1 MQETRNTLTGV
12 ANEGN
17 TTTEPIFQA
26 LIKGKEESE
35 LTNDIKIAGI
45 YIKEIKFFA
54 GKAFE
59 NTPQILEEFGI
70 GIYRYN
76 KIHQTTLI
84 EWLKIIH
91 SSSLK
96 YEKELVASGMNTKLI
111 SDIQDNITK
120 LILHNKK
127 N

>member
-1 MQETRNTLTGV
+1 MQETRNIQSGV
-12 ANEGN
+12 SIEGN
-17 TTTEPIFQA
+17 TTTEPIFHA
-26 LIKGKEESE
+26 LIRGKNESE

-59 NTPQILEEFGI
+59 NSPQILEEFGI

-76 KIHQTTLI
+76 KIHQNTLI

-91 SSSLK
+91 SACLK
-96 YEKELVASGMNTKLI
+96 YEKELVGCGMNTKLI
-111 SDIQDNITK
+111 SDIHENISK
-120 LILHNKK
+120 LILHNTR